1 MNQSFGRVHV
11 SVAIVCVQESE
22 NMNPHYRIE
31 NLLHVVANLF
41 AAGTDT
47 TATTL
52 RWGLLL
58 MAKYPK
64 IQGKVCVWV
73 QDTSLVVVA
82 ARTWTSLWMQ
92 YSWLHLVSTT

>member
-1 MNQSFGRVHV
+1 MNRSVGRVHV
-11 SVAIVCVQESE
+11 SVAFVCVQESE
-22 NMNPHYRIE
+22 NMNPHYHSE
-31 NLLHVVANLF
+31 NLLFVVANLF

-64 IQGKVCVWV
+64 IQGKVCLCVC
-73 QDTSLVVVA
+73 VA
-82 ARTWTSLWMQ
+82 PL
-92 YSWLHLVSTT
+92 